1 MARKPKY
8 SKEDFVIEAVNKMLE
23 KHNTTFEQVSKYPVY
38 YNGEWYSKD
47 DIYEIGDNGVLKL
60 KENNIIS
67 VQIAKDKELLTHE
80 YEKSKI
86 GLEGEQL
93 EELTK
98 KYKDD
103 FSNIRMWEWFDY
115 YTWTTDEKNEFE
127 KWFIDEC
134 RKRFRMTKKTAEQK
148 TYWWLLEYGIRTI

>member
-1 MARKPKY
+1 MGRKPKY

-38 YNGEWYSKD
+38 YNGEWYQKN
-47 DIYEIGDNGVLKL
+47 DIYEMGENGIKL

-67 VQIAKDKELLTHE
+67 VQIAKDKELLTLE
-80 YEKSKI
+80 YEKSKV

-115 YTWTTDEKNEFE
+115 YTWTIEEKNEFE

-134 RKRFRMTKKTAEQK
+134 RKRFRMTKKTAEQEI
-148 TYWWLLEYGIRTI
+148 YWWLLEHGIRTI